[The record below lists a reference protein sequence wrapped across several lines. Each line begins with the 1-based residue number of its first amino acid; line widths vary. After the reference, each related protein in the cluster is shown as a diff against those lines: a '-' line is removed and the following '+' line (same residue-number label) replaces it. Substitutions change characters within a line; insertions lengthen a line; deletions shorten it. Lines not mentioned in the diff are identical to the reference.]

1 MEYLINKSNK
11 KIQNT
16 KTQFKRY
23 LFSKI
28 DWQQRLILILGH
40 RGTGKTTLIL
50 QHLKD
55 NLEKSIYLSLDDYFF
70 ETNRLVEVIEA
81 LHTKGYRSFYIDEI
95 HRYEYWSKDLKNIYD
110 DYPDSR
116 FIVTGSSILEISKGQ
131 EDLSRRAVVY
141 TLVGL
146 SFREFLLLDQKIEL
160 PKLTISDIINNH
172 SNLSVEYLDQFE
184 LKTHFKN
191 YLNYGYY
198 PFYQEGKSSYH
209 QKLNEVT
216 NLIIDSDIAPF
227 EELNYTT
234 VRTMKKLLYVIS
246 QSVPFTPNVSKLS
259 TKLQVARNTILRLF
273 DILDKAQLISLV
285 HSSTK
290 GITFLQ
296 KPEKIYLQNTN
307 LSYMFSDQQ
316 VNIGNLRETFFFNQ
330 LNVNHEVTTSKYGDF
345 MIDSI
350 YTFEIGGQGK
360 TSKQIQGVPN
370 AFLAIDETEFGS
382 GNRIP
387 LWMFGFMY

>member
-172 SNLSVEYLDQFE
+172 STLSVEYLDQFE

>member
-1 MEYLINKSNK
+1 M
-11 KIQNT
+11 
-16 KTQFKRY
+16 
-23 LFSKI
+23 
-28 DWQQRLILILGH
+28 
-40 RGTGKTTLIL
+40 
-50 QHLKD
+50 
-55 NLEKSIYLSLDDYFF
+55 
-70 ETNRLVEVIEA
+70 
-81 LHTKGYRSFYIDEI
+81 
-95 HRYEYWSKDLKNIYD
+95 
-110 DYPDSR
+110 
-116 FIVTGSSILEISKGQ
+116 
-131 EDLSRRAVVY
+131 
-141 TLVGL
+141 
-146 SFREFLLLDQKIEL
+146 
-160 PKLTISDIINNH
+160 
-172 SNLSVEYLDQFE
+172 
-184 LKTHFKN
+184 
-191 YLNYGYY
+191 
-198 PFYQEGKSSYH
+198 
-209 QKLNEVT
+209 
-216 NLIIDSDIAPF
+216 IIDSDIAPF

-285 HSSTK
+285 HASTK

-307 LSYMFSDQQ
+307 LSYMFSEQQ

-330 LNVNHEVTTSKYGDF
+330 LNVNHEVSTSKYGDF
-345 MIDSI
+345 MIDGI

-387 LWMFGFMY
+387 LWLFGFMY

>member
-11 KIQNT
+11 KTQHT
-16 KTQFKRY
+16 KTEFKRY

-81 LHTKGYRSFYIDEI
+81 LHLKGYRSFYIDEI
-95 HRYEYWSKDLKNIYD
+95 HRYEYWSKDLKNMYD

-131 EDLSRRAVVY
+131 EDLSRRALVY
-141 TLVGL
+141 TLLGL
-146 SFREFLLLDQKIEL
+146 SFREFLLLDQKIDL

-172 SNLSVEYLDQFE
+172 STLSVEYLDQFE

-285 HSSTK
+285 HASTK

-307 LSYMFSDQQ
+307 LSYMFSEQQ

-330 LNVNHEVTTSKYGDF
+330 LNVNHEVSTSKYGDF
-345 MIDSI
+345 MIDGI

-387 LWMFGFMY
+387 LWLFGFMY

>member
-11 KIQNT
+11 KIQHT
-16 KTQFKRY
+16 KLNFKRY
-23 LFSKI
+23 LFTKI
-28 DWQQRLILILGH
+28 DWTQRLILILGH

-70 ETNRLVEVIEA
+70 ESNRLVEVVEG
-81 LHTKGYRSFYIDEI
+81 LYTKGYRSFYIDEI

-110 DYPDSR
+110 DYSDCN

-141 TLVGL
+141 TLLGL
-146 SFREFLLLDQKIEL
+146 SFREFLHLDQKIDL
-160 PKLTISDIINNH
+160 PQLTLNDIMNNH
-172 SNLSVEYLDQFE
+172 STLSVEYLDQFE
-184 LKTHFKN
+184 LKTNFKN

-227 EELNYTT
+227 EELNYST

-246 QSVPFTPNVSKLS
+246 QSVPFTPNISKIA
-259 TKLQVARNTILRLF
+259 TKLQVARNTILKLL

-285 HSSTK
+285 HSSAK

-330 LNVNHEVTTSKYGDF
+330 LNANHEVTTSKFGDF

-350 YTFEIGGQGK
+350 YTFEIGGQSK
-360 TSKQIQGVPN
+360 TNKQIQGVPN
-370 AFLAIDETEFGS
+370 AFLAIDEIEYGN

-387 LWMFGFMY
+387 LWLFGFMY

>member
-11 KIQNT
+11 KNQHT
-16 KTQFKRY
+16 KTDFKRY

-50 QHLKD
+50 QHLKE

-70 ETNRLVEVIEA
+70 ETNRLVEVIET

-146 SFREFLLLDQKIEL
+146 SFREFLLLDQKIDL
-160 PKLTISDIINNH
+160 PQLTILDILNNH
-172 SNLSVEYLDQFE
+172 STLSVEYLDQFE

-259 TKLQVARNTILRLF
+259 TNLQVARNTILRLF

>member
-16 KTQFKRY
+16 KSNFKRY
-23 LFSKI
+23 LFTKI
-28 DWQQRLILILGH
+28 DWTQRLILILGH

-70 ETNRLVEVIEA
+70 ETNRLVQVIET

-110 DYPDSR
+110 DYPDSN

-146 SFREFLLLDQKIEL
+146 SFREFLLLDQKIDL
-160 PKLTISDIINNH
+160 PQLTLFDILNNH
-172 SNLSVEYLDQFE
+172 TTLSVDYLDQFE

-216 NLIIDSDIAPF
+216 HLIIDSDIVPF

-316 VNIGNLRETFFFNQ
+316 VNLGNLRETFFFNQ

-345 MIDSI
+345 MIDAI
-350 YTFEIGGQGK
+350 YTFEIGGQSK

-370 AFLAIDETEFGS
+370 AFLAIDEVEFGS

-387 LWMFGFMY
+387 IWLFGFMY

>member
-11 KIQNT
+11 KTQHT
-16 KTQFKRY
+16 KTEFKRY

-28 DWQQRLILILGH
+28 DWQQRLTLILGH

-81 LHTKGYRSFYIDEI
+81 LHVKGYRSFYIDEI
-95 HRYEYWSKDLKNIYD
+95 HRYEYWSKDLKNMYD

-131 EDLSRRAVVY
+131 EDLSRRALVY
-141 TLVGL
+141 TLLGL
-146 SFREFLLLDQKIEL
+146 SFREFLLLDQKIDL

-172 SNLSVEYLDQFE
+172 STLSVEYLDQFE

-285 HSSTK
+285 HASTK

-330 LNVNHEVTTSKYGDF
+330 LNVNHEVSTSKYGDF

-370 AFLAIDETEFGS
+370 AFLAIDETEFGN

-387 LWMFGFMY
+387 LWLFGFMY

>member
-11 KIQNT
+11 KTQHT
-16 KTQFKRY
+16 KTDFKRY

-81 LHTKGYRSFYIDEI
+81 LHVKGYRSFYIDEI
-95 HRYEYWSKDLKNIYD
+95 HRYEYWSKDLKNMYD

-141 TLVGL
+141 TLSGL
-146 SFREFLLLDQKIEL
+146 SFREFLLLDQKIDL

-172 SNLSVEYLDQFE
+172 STLSVEYLDLFE

-259 TKLQVARNTILRLF
+259 TKLQVARNTILMLF

-285 HSSTK
+285 HASTK

-307 LSYMFSDQQ
+307 LSYMFSEQQ

-330 LNVNHEVTTSKYGDF
+330 LNVNHVVSTSKYGDF
-345 MIDSI
+345 MIDGI

-387 LWMFGFMY
+387 LWLFGFMY